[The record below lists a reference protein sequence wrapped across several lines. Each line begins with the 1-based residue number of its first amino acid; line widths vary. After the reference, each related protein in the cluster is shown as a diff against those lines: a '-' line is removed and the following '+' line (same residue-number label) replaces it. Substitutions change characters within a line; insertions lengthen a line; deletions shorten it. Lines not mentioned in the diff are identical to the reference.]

1 MNKTYIIAGVLSLGL
16 LSCSKGFLEK
26 APRSNANVQAFYK
39 NAADMEVALNAAYGT
54 LKSFGQYD
62 HAVWQMGEVRSD
74 NTSNYEYGGNLPQ
87 AELDQF
93 KETTSN
99 AIYNS
104 MWLDTYYGILLC
116 NVVLDR
122 IDPVE
127 MDDNLKKRFIGEAL
141 FLRALMY
148 FNLVRTFGDVPLVL
162 KETTSVQEG
171 YEQGRVAV
179 NLVYEQIIA
188 DLKTAESNL
197 PASYSG
203 ADIGRA
209 TSGAAKSILG
219 KVYLTTQDFPAA
231 ANKLKEVVDASA
243 YVLLPNYADLWKV
256 ENKNNA
262 ESIFE
267 VQYKKGGT
275 ETGSWFNNQ
284 MAPGE
289 SGTYVT
295 GIGFAFGRNLPTP
308 DLIAAYEAGDI
319 RKDASLAETY
329 DADGTPVYNPYTLK
343 FRDMPFADSDN
354 DNNWPVIRYAD
365 VMLMYAEALN
375 EVNNGPNAVA
385 YNMVDQVRD
394 RAGLA
399 PLATGLSKADFAAA
413 VAHERQVELAFEGH
427 RWFDLVRTGK
437 AIEVM
442 NNHFGGSITVQPFQ
456 LVAPIPQTEININP
470 SVIVQN
476 TGY

>member
-1 MNKTYIIAGVLSLGL
+1 MNKIYIIGVLSLGL
-16 LSCSKGFLEK
+16 LSCSKSFLEK
-26 APRSNANVQAFYK
+26 APKSNANVQAFYK
-39 NAADMEVALNAAYGT
+39 TAADMKVALNAAYAT
-54 LKSFGQYD
+54 LTKVGQYTQ
-62 HAVWQMGEVRSD
+62 AVWQVGEVRSD
-74 NTSNYEYGGNLPQ
+74 NTLNYEYGGNAAQ
-87 AELDQF
+87 AELDKF

-99 AIYNS
+99 TIYNS
-104 MWLDTYYGILLC
+104 MWLDTYHGILLC
-116 NVVLDR
+116 NIVLDR
-122 IDPVE
+122 IEPVE
-127 MDDNLKKRFIGEAL
+127 MDANLKKQLTGEAL

-171 YEQGRVAV
+171 YDQGRIAV
-179 NLVYEQIIA
+179 DKVYDQIIA

-203 ADIGRA
+203 TDIGRA

-219 KVYLTTQDFPAA
+219 KVYLTTHDFPAA
-231 ANKLKEVVDASA
+231 VNKLKEVVDAHT
-243 YVLLPNYADLWKV
+243 YVLLTNYADLWKP

-275 ETGSWFNNQ
+275 GTGSSFNDQ

-295 GIGFAFGRNLPTP
+295 GMGFASGRNLPTP
-308 DLIAAYEAGDI
+308 DLIAAYETGDI
-319 RKDASLAETY
+319 RKAASLAETY
-329 DADGTPVYNPYTLK
+329 DADGVTVYNPYTLK
-343 FRDMPFADSDN
+343 FKDVSFAASDN

-375 EVNNGPNAVA
+375 EANNGPNTVA
-385 YNMVDQVRD
+385 YDMMNQVRD
-394 RAGLA
+394 RAGLD
-399 PLATGLSKADFAAA
+399 PLTAGLNKADFAAA

-437 AIEVM
+437 AVEVM
-442 NNHFGGSITVQPFQ
+442 NAHFAGSITIQPWQ
-456 LVAPIPQTEININP
+456 LLCPIPQTEININP
-470 SVIVQN
+470 SVILQN
-476 TGY
+476 NGYN